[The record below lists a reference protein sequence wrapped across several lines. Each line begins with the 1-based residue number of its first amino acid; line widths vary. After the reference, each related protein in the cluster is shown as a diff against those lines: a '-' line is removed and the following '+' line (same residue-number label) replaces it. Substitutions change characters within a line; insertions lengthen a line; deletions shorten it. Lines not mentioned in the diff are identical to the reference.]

1 MPAPKAMSSSVKTP
15 GFYLRVN
22 LLAAASAPGAGLV
35 TAALVAHSVGGNI
48 TANAEVRTCYG
59 PDDVATAIG
68 ANSPGRLFADQFFR
82 KVKTIPL
89 DVVAPTAPSGSTAT
103 ITHVITGT
111 PEDTNTWELEVAG
124 RTTVVDWYAG
134 ETIAT
139 FLARCVA
146 AISAIRPL
154 PAVAGEG
161 DPGELVIDAAGPG
174 TWGNDI
180 TTAARKLRGT
190 GGTITAGGAT
200 LAGGTTEYTATTALG
215 LLAAKQYTGIGLVTS
230 NTDALLTSTSS
241 NAHRLK
247 AHILGNNEGLDA
259 LLQFGFVGCTGALSG
274 VKAAAVA
281 RNFEYMA
288 YPYWQN
294 ARSLPGEVCGAEMG
308 DALYGFGLRANY
320 NRIGNLHPDLIG
332 SYDTKGD
339 KLSGAEREDLLNN
352 GVTPLDFVRNGSEAV
367 LVSPITTR
375 CRDTSGNPDFR
386 AYYQTDTFGVMA
398 IADDLRIATPQQ
410 FPNCSI
416 TEDLPPGA
424 DSLPAGVVE
433 RRDVE
438 AFVFGRLRT
447 WVPIGVADSNQLE
460 AAIAGGEVIVEID
473 DADASQV
480 NIFVPLKILK
490 PLAKFS
496 GVVHKVG

>member
-190 GGTITAGGAT
+190 GGVPPQSGDSSRSSTRVCS
-200 LAGGTTEYTATTALG
+200 
-215 LLAAKQYTGIGLVTS
+215 VTWTRWIAS
-230 NTDALLTSTSS
+230 IQSS
-241 NAHRLK
+241 LSWPSESMLFTMKVPAR
-247 AHILGNNEGLDA
+247 
-259 LLQFGFVGCTGALSG
+259 SG
-274 VKAAAVA
+274 V
-281 RNFEYMA
+281 
-288 YPYWQN
+288 
-294 ARSLPGEVCGAEMG
+294 
-308 DALYGFGLRANY
+308 
-320 NRIGNLHPDLIG
+320 
-332 SYDTKGD
+332 DT
-339 KLSGAEREDLLNN
+339 
-352 GVTPLDFVRNGSEAV
+352 
-367 LVSPITTR
+367 
-375 CRDTSGNPDFR
+375 C
-386 AYYQTDTFGVMA
+386 
-398 IADDLRIATPQQ
+398 
-410 FPNCSI
+410 
-416 TEDLPPGA
+416 
-424 DSLPAGVVE
+424 VVE
-433 RRDVE
+433 RP
-438 AFVFGRLRT
+438 T
-447 WVPIGVADSNQLE
+447 WAMLVVACSQSAVPSV
-460 AAIAGGEVIVEID
+460 
-473 DADASQV
+473 
-480 NIFVPLKILK
+480 
-490 PLAKFS
+490 S
-496 GVVHKVG
+496 GAHLIQ